1 MTTMTEHT
9 QHSLFLPALLTALAV
24 VVWFGFQTTQL
35 VKERTQLATLQANQT
50 PTFENAEKMRGQ
62 LDAIAAGAQKLADA
76 GNPNAQAIVN
86 ALRQR
91 GITINPEAKPTP

>member
-1 MTTMTEHT
+1 MTDNT
-9 QHSLFLPALLTALAV
+9 QHSIFLPALLTALAV

-35 VKERTQLATLQANQT
+35 VKERGNLATLKENQT
-50 PTFENAEKMRGQ
+50 ATHQNAEKMRGQ
-62 LDAIAAGAQKLADA
+62 LDAIAAGAQRLADA

-91 GITINPEAKPTP
+91 GITINPAAKTTP

>member
-1 MTTMTEHT
+1 MTENT
-9 QHSLFLPALLTALAV
+9 QHSIFLPILLTALAV

-35 VKERTQLATLQANQT
+35 VKERAHLATLQTNQA
-50 PTFENAEKMRGQ
+50 PIHENAEKMRGQ
-62 LDAIAAGAQKLADA
+62 LDAIAAGAQKLADV

-91 GITINPEAKPTP
+91 GITINPEAKPNP

>member
-1 MTTMTEHT
+1 MSEQT

-24 VVWFGFQTTQL
+24 VVWFAFQTTQL
-35 VKERTQLATLQANQT
+35 IKERGNLATLQENQEVT
-50 PTFENAEKMRGQ
+50 YENAQKMRAQ
-62 LDAIAAGAQKLADA
+62 LDAIAAGTQRLADA

-91 GITINPEAKPTP
+91 GITINPEVKPAP